1 MEAGNLFLAE
11 FMVRLNEKFS
21 VRAAR
26 TENLH
31 RPVAV
36 KADRLRDI
44 LCHRE
49 QRRVDQQLTLAYDRK
64 QLILDRSVVGG
75 AGRPV
80 CRSLRLR

>member
-1 MEAGNLFLAE
+1 MRF
-11 FMVRLNEKFS
+11 NEKFA

-49 QRRVDQQLTLAYDRK
+49 QRHVGQQLTLLIDGEHDRLVRRVHIEPHDIADFSTK
-64 QLILDRSVVGG
+64 NGSGQVWNR
-75 AGRPV
+75 
-80 CRSLRLR
+80 